1 VTATPGRGGG
11 RPTGRWPKPGPGN
24 GFDREPGDR
33 EPAGPVIRDRRRID
47 PLTGAVREPREAA
60 APAAPPADTVESLTA
75 RAAELESSL
84 AERTADLQRLQAEY
98 LNYKRRVDRDR
109 DVVRDSAVASALS
122 QLLPVLD
129 DIDRA
134 REHDELEGG
143 FKAVAES
150 FERIVTSLGLERF
163 GEVGDPFDPHIH
175 EALMHSY
182 SPDVDSPTA
191 QMVVQPGYRFRD
203 RIVRPAR
210 VAVVEPESEVAAEE
224 SHTEQDE
231 AGTADTAKR
240 TDESGAPTDAAAS
253 RSADEPAS

>member
-1 VTATPGRGGG
+1 VTATPERGGG
-11 RPTGRWPKPGPGN
+11 RPTGQWPKTGSGN

-33 EPAGPVIRDRRRID
+33 EPTGPVIRDRRRID

-60 APAAPPADTVESLTA
+60 APAATPADTVESLAA
-75 RAAELESSL
+75 RVVELESSL

-109 DVVRDSAVASALS
+109 DFVRDSAVASALG

-134 REHDELEGG
+134 RDHGELEGG

-163 GEVGDPFDPHIH
+163 GEVGDPFDPHVH

-182 SPDVDSPTA
+182 SPDVDAPTA

-203 RIVRPAR
+203 RVVRPAR
-210 VAVVEPESEVAAEE
+210 VAVVEPVSEVAAEE
-224 SHTEQDE
+224 SHTESDQAGAADSAQPTDE
-231 AGTADTAKR
+231 PEAPKDTAA
-240 TDESGAPTDAAAS
+240 GG
-253 RSADEPAS
+253 SADEPTS